1 MQTLSASR
9 FKRSI
14 RLFCS
19 RSLTLTRP
27 SSYRRHRLQRCFR
40 YLRHSYSTGDN
51 DKAHYDKLHLRD
63 DYREN
68 YTQQVCWDILAASVH
83 DVIAHRARKSG
94 RLQVLIELAV
104 DDVIVVVFLGHVER
118 QETGANAAQGCPRRE
133 YDVIRRSS
141 TDSAH
146 HRRKPVDLLQSA
158 LP

>member
-1 MQTLSASR
+1 VGSETGPVSAVIMYVNSMAAEP
-9 FKRSI
+9 RSVNVA
-14 RLFCS
+14 R
-19 RSLTLTRP
+19 
-27 SSYRRHRLQRCFR
+27 QRCV
-40 YLRHSYSTGDN
+40 SCDVTGWS
-51 DKAHYDKLHLRD
+51 L
-63 DYREN
+63 
-68 YTQQVCWDILAASVH
+68 
-83 DVIAHRARKSG
+83 G
-94 RLQVLIELAV
+94 V